1 MILTIINEI
10 RLNKTVH
17 IEEVLFSLKEEKVKF
32 KDSRNIRIQ
41 E

>member
-1 MILTIINEI
+1 MVLTIITEI

-17 IEEVLFSLKEEKVKF
+17 IEEVLFSLKVEEVKF
-32 KDSRNIRIQ
+32 KDGRNIRIQ